1 MISLAK
7 TTSDHVPCV
16 VQIGTSIPKDQVF
29 RFENYWIDQPG
40 FLEVVHSV
48 WNSEVLATNTASKIA
63 AKFKLLRRVLK
74 KWAMSLSKIKN
85 LLKQCNAVLLVMQY
99 SSAGVG

>member
-1 MISLAK
+1 MSPVWYKLVPVFLRLRFLDLK
-7 TTSDHVPCV
+7 T
-16 VQIGTSIPKDQVF
+16 I
-29 RFENYWIDQPG
+29 G

-48 WNSEVLATNTASKIA
+48 WNSEVLATNIASKIA

-85 LLKQCNAVLLVMQY
+85 LLKQCNAVLLVMQC
-99 SSAGVG
+99 SSADVG